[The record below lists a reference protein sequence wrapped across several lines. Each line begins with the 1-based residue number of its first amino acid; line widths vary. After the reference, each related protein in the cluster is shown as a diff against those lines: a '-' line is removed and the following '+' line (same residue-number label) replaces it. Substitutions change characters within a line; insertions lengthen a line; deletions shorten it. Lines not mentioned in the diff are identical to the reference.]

1 MKLRIK
7 LIWLFLLFAGL
18 PLSAQQAFVGG
29 TVADQ
34 QTGVPIAGVAISVDG
49 RETGVV
55 SGEDGT
61 FSVPVPEG
69 EHLLYFDRG
78 GYYQVIRQVQ
88 MPASGTIDLG
98 TVYLTPR
105 PDVRQDAAIITVIDI
120 SDDGGLGSQ
129 GYQGIL
135 SSSADIFQ
143 STAAYTFGPVRF
155 RPRGYDQSYTAVMI
169 NGFLINDTETGNPIW
184 SDWGGLNDVMR
195 DAVVTNGPLATG
207 HMFEPVGGLTRI
219 LTRASQYRPGIKAVY
234 SLSNRTYNNRAMLT
248 YSTGEIGGEWYITGS
263 ASRRW
268 SQEGYAEGT
277 FYDAMSFF
285 LSVERRYNAAHT
297 LNFTALD
304 AIYSR
309 GVGGGS
315 LQEVYDLTGNNFY
328 NPYWGYQNGKV
339 RNSRIRSSNKPLF
352 TLTHYWTMGEKTTLQ
367 TTAGYWFGKSS
378 YTALNWNDAP
388 DPRPDYYRYLPSYYS
403 DQADRERIASG
414 WSDPLVRQINWH
426 HFYFA
431 NRKNLAQIDD
441 AYGILGNSIDGAR
454 SKYIVED
461 RRDDLS
467 QYQFNSILNHKYNDD
482 LKISGGVMVNMS
494 KGFNH
499 NRVKDLLG
507 GEFWLDIDQ
516 FAERDFPDDQFII
529 QNDLHIFNNLVI
541 EGQIFGHSYISH
553 LNQGTLWS
561 MGEWTPGRLR
571 AYLQGSLTA
580 TSLWRE
586 GLMRKGLFPDNSYGN
601 SQKLNYITW
610 GVKAGAEYRITGR
623 HSVDLNTAVMK
634 NPPRFSSSFLSP
646 RTRNEVTPGI
656 GPETVFTADAS
667 YILRLP
673 DVNARLTGY
682 YTRFFDQSEVTSF
695 YHEELRTFINYSMT
709 GISKEHS
716 GIELGVEWNI
726 TQALSINAVAA
737 VGQYL
742 WMDNPNIVITRD
754 NSSEVIRTE
763 EVWVKY
769 FRVDGTP
776 QTALAAGLNY
786 NAPRYWWAG
795 LTASYYDRSYLSFN
809 PVTRTKDETGYYPYW
824 SEMQKVPSGFLLDAF
839 VGKSWYLGRYYVVIS
854 ANMSNLMNKTDF
866 LTGGFEQYRY
876 DPERPELFAP
886 RLYYYFGFN
895 YFANLSIRF

>member
-1 MKLRIK
+1 MKLKIK
-7 LIWLFLLFAGL
+7 LIWLFILLAGL
-18 PLSAQQAFVGG
+18 QVRAQQANVGG

-34 QTGVPIAGVAISVDG
+34 QTGAPITGVAISVDG
-49 RETGVV
+49 RETGVI

-61 FSVPVPEG
+61 FSVPVPSG
-69 EHLLYFDRG
+69 EHLLYFDRA
-78 GYYQVIRQVQ
+78 GYYQAIRQVLV
-88 MPASGTIDLG
+88 PETGTIALG
-98 TVYLTPR
+98 TVYLSPR
-105 PDVRQDAAIITVIDI
+105 PDVRQDAAVITIIDI

-195 DAVVTNGPLATG
+195 DAVVTNGPTATG

-248 YSTGEIGGEWYITGS
+248 YSSGEIGEGWYITGS

-268 SQEGYAEGT
+268 SQQGYAEGT
-277 FYDAMSFF
+277 FYDAVSVF

-297 LNFTALD
+297 LNLTALD

-315 LQEVYDLTGNNFY
+315 VQEVYDLTGDNYY

-339 RNSRIRSSNKPLF
+339 RNSRIRSSNKPLL
-352 TLTHYWTMGEKTTLQ
+352 TLTHYWNMGENTTLQ

-388 DPRPDYYRYLPSYYS
+388 DPRPDYYRYLPSYYT
-403 DQADRERIASG
+403 DPADKDRIATG
-414 WSDPLVRQINWH
+414 WSDPLVRQINWN

-431 NRKNLAQIDD
+431 NSKNLAQIDD
-441 AYGILGNSIDGAR
+441 AYGVLGNSVEGRR

-467 QYQFNSILNHKYNDD
+467 QFQFNSILNHEFNDEMK
-482 LKISGGVMVNMS
+482 LSGGIMANIA
-494 KGFNH
+494 KGH
-499 NRVKDLLG
+499 NYNKLKYLLG

-516 FAERDFPDDQFII
+516 FAERDFPDDPFII
-529 QNDLHIFNNLVI
+529 QNDLHVFNNLVI
-541 EGQIFGHSYISH
+541 EGENFGHSYISN

-571 AYLQGSLTA
+571 TYLQGSLTA
-580 TSLWRE
+580 TSIWRE
-586 GLMRKGLFPDNSYGN
+586 GLMRKGLFADNSYGN
-601 SQKLNYITW
+601 SEKLNYLTW
-610 GVKAGAEYRITGR
+610 GIKAGAAYRITGR
-623 HSVDLNTAVMK
+623 HSVDFNTGVMK

-656 GPETVFTADAS
+656 SPETVFTADAS
-667 YILRLP
+667 YVLQLP
-673 DVNARLTGY
+673 DVNARITGY

-709 GISKEHS
+709 GINKEHT
-716 GIELGVEWNI
+716 GVELGVEWNI
-726 TQALSINAVAA
+726 TQSLSLNAVAA
-737 VGQYL
+737 VGQYI
-742 WMDNPNIVITRD
+742 WMDNPEIVITRD
-754 NSSEVIRTE
+754 NSSEIIRND

-776 QTALAAGLNY
+776 QTALSAGFNY

-795 LTASYYDRSYLSFN
+795 FTGSYYDRSYLSFN

-854 ANMSNLMNKTDF
+854 ANLSNLMNRTDF
-866 LTGGFEQYRY
+866 QTGGFEQYRY
-876 DPERPELFAP
+876 DPDRPELFAP
-886 RLYYYFGFN
+886 RLYYYYGFN
-895 YFANLSIRF
+895 YFVNMSIRF

>member
-7 LIWLFLLFAGL
+7 LIWLFILFAAL
-18 PLSAQQAFVGG
+18 QVRAQQSTVGG
-29 TVADQ
+29 TVTNQ
-34 QTGVPIAGVAISVDG
+34 QTGAPIAGVAISVDG
-49 RETGVV
+49 RETGI
-55 SGEDGT
+55 STGDDGS

-69 EHLLYFDRG
+69 EHLIYFDRG
-78 GYYQVIRQVQ
+78 GYYQAIRQVVV
-88 MPASGTIDLG
+88 PPTGNTDLG
-98 TVYLTPR
+98 TVYLSPR
-105 PDVRQDAAIITVIDI
+105 PEVRQDAALITVIDI
-120 SDDGGLGSQ
+120 SDDGGMGSQ

-155 RPRGYDQSYTAVMI
+155 RPRGYDQSYTSVMI

-195 DAVVTNGPLATG
+195 DAVVTNGPSATG

-219 LTRASQYRPGIKAVY
+219 LTRASRYRPGIKAVY

-248 YSTGEIGGEWYITGS
+248 YSTGEIGEGWYITGS

-268 SQEGYAEGT
+268 SQQGYAEGT
-277 FYDAMSFF
+277 FYDAWSVF
-285 LSVERRYNAAHT
+285 LSVERRYNSAHT
-297 LNFTALD
+297 LSLTALD

-315 LQEVYDLTGNNFY
+315 VQEVYDLTGNNYY
-328 NPYWGYQNGKV
+328 NPYWGYQNGKA
-339 RNSRIRSSNKPLF
+339 RNSRVRSSNKPLF
-352 TLTHYWTMGEKTTLQ
+352 TLTHYWNMGENTTLQ

-388 DPRPDYYRYLPSYYS
+388 DPRPDYYRYLPSYYTDPA
-403 DQADRERIASG
+403 DQERIAAG
-414 WSDPLVRQINWH
+414 WSDPLVRQINWQ

-431 NRKNLAQIDD
+431 NSKNLAQIDD
-441 AYGILGNSIDGAR
+441 AFGILGNMVEGYR
-454 SKYIVED
+454 SKYMIED

-467 QYQFNSILNHKYNDD
+467 QYQFNSILNHEFNDEMK
-482 LKISGGVMVNMS
+482 LSGGVMVNMS

-507 GEFWLDIDQ
+507 GDFWLDIDQ
-516 FAERDFPDDQFII
+516 FAERDFPDDPFII
-529 QNDLHIFNNLVI
+529 QNDLLIYNNLVT
-541 EGQIFGHSYISH
+541 EGETFGHSYISH

-561 MGEWTPGRLR
+561 MGEWTPGRIR
-571 AYLQGSLTA
+571 AYLQGSLTS

-601 SQKLNYITW
+601 SEKLNYITW
-610 GVKAGAEYRITGR
+610 GIKAGAAYRITGR
-623 HSVDLNTAVMK
+623 HYVDITTAVMK

-656 GPETVFTADAS
+656 GPETVFTADAT
-667 YILRLP
+667 YVLQLP

-682 YTRFFDQSEVTSF
+682 YTRFFNQSEVTSF
-695 YHEELRTFINYSMT
+695 YHEGLRTFINYSMT
-709 GISKEHS
+709 GIDKEHS
-716 GIELGVEWNI
+716 GIELGVEWDI
-726 TQALSINAVAA
+726 TQSLSISGVAA
-737 VGQYL
+737 IGQYI
-742 WMDNPNIVITRD
+742 WMDNPDITVTRD
-754 NSSEVIRTE
+754 NSSEILRND

-776 QTALAAGLNY
+776 QTALAAGINY

-824 SEMQKVPSGFLLDAF
+824 SEMKKVPSGVLLDAF

-854 ANMSNLMNKTDF
+854 ANLSNLMNRTDF
-866 LTGGFEQYRY
+866 QTGGFEQYRY
-876 DPERPELFAP
+876 DPDRPELFAP
-886 RLYYYFGFN
+886 RLYYYYGFN
-895 YFANLSIRF
+895 YFVNMSIRF